1 MLNDWTPSG
10 WAAVSLR
17 TGKTALLTFSANI
30 ICIKGDTVV
39 KILYFCFITIICI
52 IGLVGFYKST
62 MEFDA
67 ALKRKKERK
76 GDS

>member
-17 TGKTALLTFSANI
+17 TGKTALSTFSTNI
-30 ICIKGDTVV
+30 TCIRGNTMV

-62 MEFDA
+62 MELDA
-67 ALKRKKERK
+67 VLKGKKERK